1 MPSGVL
7 SRMQRRPV
15 WTVRSSRTGYRQT
28 VLPQLQRP
36 VCATKQS
43 LPGCRW
49 YASLPLLCLFSFD
62 SGLNISLL
70 LFYCRRFLWNHFRP
84 SLLPELS
91 RTPPCSILETAPR
104 RPDCTRPISPKH
116 DGQQLLD
123 DATLREPEPTRR
135 TEARCGS
142 GVRAEDLWV
151 QGQ

>member
-15 WTVRSSRTGYRQT
+15 WTVRSSRTGHRQT

-43 LPGCRW
+43 LPRCRW
-49 YASLPLLCLFSFD
+49 YASLRILSVYSAFTPVSIYY
-62 SGLNISLL
+62 S
-70 LFYCRRFLWNHFRP
+70 YCYYRRFLRNHIRP

-91 RTPPCSILETAPR
+91 RTPPRPILEATSR

-123 DATLREPEPTRR
+123 DATLREPESARR

-142 GVRAEDLWV
+142 GIRAEDLWI